1 MKNQLC
7 ATLVLMLLATACAT
21 TRLRTGFDDVPLPRG
36 LTYQPQRSVV
46 IESPSV
52 KAAKLVYRGRLEPE
66 SLGLAMRTLLESNGW
81 RHVGSTEEQSCPV
94 VRSAREEL
102 LHQPLLAISRLVAGE
117 LTHGER
123 QFHGLGKIAE
133 IDGLDDVVEGTAGER
148 LACPLFVGC
157 AADHDHGHVG
167 RKRPDARQRL
177 KAAEARQK
185 NIQENQIRRPLDE
198 SA

>member
-81 RHVGSTEEQSCPV
+81 RHVSTTTVAKS
-94 VRSAREEL
+94 
-102 LHQPLLAISRLVAGE
+102 ISTRVA
-117 LTHGER
+117 HSWFFMR
-123 QFHGLGKIAE
+123 
-133 IDGLDDVVEGTAGER
+133 
-148 LACPLFVGC
+148 
-157 AADHDHGHVG
+157 AA
-167 RKRPDARQRL
+167 
-177 KAAEARQK
+177 
-185 NIQENQIRRPLDE
+185 
-198 SA
+198 

>member
-66 SLGLAMRTLLESNGW
+66 SLGLAMRTLPEANGW
-81 RHVGSTEEQSCPV
+81 RDVSTTT
-94 VRSAREEL
+94 
-102 LHQPLLAISRLVAGE
+102 VAKGG
-117 LTHGER
+117 TR
-123 QFHGLGKIAE
+123 QA
-133 IDGLDDVVEGTAGER
+133 LDK
-148 LACPLFVGC
+148 
-157 AADHDHGHVG
+157 AADDL
-167 RKRPDARQRL
+167 Q
-177 KAAEARQK
+177 
-185 NIQENQIRRPLDE
+185 
-198 SA
+198 

>member
-52 KAAKLVYRGRLEPE
+52 KAGELVYRGRLEPE

-81 RHVGSTEEQSCPV
+81 RHVNTTT
-94 VRSAREEL
+94 SAKDGTRQVYEKGGNALEA
-102 LHQPLLAISRLVAGE
+102 HISEGFWFTHLVIGVSE
-117 LTHGER
+117 TVLTATTQIEP
-123 QFHGLGKIAE
+123 
-133 IDGLDDVVEGTAGER
+133 GTPR
-148 LACPLFVGC
+148 
-157 AADHDHGHVG
+157 
-167 RKRPDARQRL
+167 
-177 KAAEARQK
+177 
-185 NIQENQIRRPLDE
+185 
-198 SA
+198 